1 MLEFTNF
8 QFSRYFIVFELLH
21 KILSLEFA
29 DTLQAVSP
37 NHDEDVCQ
45 FLEKTKESFSRYSDV
60 APPREKGASG
70 APKSDSLLEHD

>member
-1 MLEFTNF
+1 M
-8 QFSRYFIVFELLH
+8 FELLH

-45 FLEKTKESFSRYSDV
+45 FLGKTKEPFLTNSDV
-60 APPREKGASG
+60 GM
-70 APKSDSLLEHD
+70 H

>member
-37 NHDEDVCQ
+37 NHDEDVCH
-45 FLEKTKESFSRYSDV
+45 FLGKNKEPFPRNSDV
-60 APPREKGASG
+60 KI
-70 APKSDSLLEHD
+70 H